1 MRAEWAASLCRF
13 LRHNREESVKNMEKL
28 KKIIYYKPE
37 YGTSLRRAHYAF
49 NGCALLA
56 WALIVTAV
64 SLCFSTFAYGGELYS
79 LYFARP
85 LIFALNALPVLA
97 LALVLFF
104 AVGRLWISMLIT
116 GLFAVILSIVNYFKL
131 HFRGDPV
138 LVSDIIYINES
149 ADMGGNYEIAITPLM
164 ICAMASAVIFAAL
177 AFFFL
182 RLRVPGATRRLAGL
196 AAALA
201 LFAGVVFL
209 CRSEGVYTATENLL
223 PGQMSSWSATDRYV
237 SRGVFYPL
245 IYETRSMGADTL
257 EGYDPDRVEALF
269 AGYADGEIAE
279 ESKVHIVA
287 VMLEGFADFSDLV
300 PLKNDPYAALHA
312 LESESVSGNLLV
324 NVFAGDT
331 IDTERAFLTGNTK
344 KIDFTAPA
352 GSYVRYLEEQ
362 GYVTEF
368 AHPSY
373 GAFYYRDQ
381 VAEHLGFDSWLF
393 TDNYFPDEGVMPDAV
408 LMPMLYERFK
418 EQTAGG
424 ERYFQFSVTYQ
435 NHGPYEDDTRL
446 YEVEYFDA
454 SGVSEGAGN
463 ALNNYLGGVN
473 ATSEAMAELVDS
485 FRDESEP
492 VVVVFF
498 GDHKPWMGN
507 SLAYYRE
514 LGISFYPE
522 EETGFYNHYATPY
535 LIWAN
540 DAAKAVTGNDFTGE
554 GRNISPCFLMTEVFD
569 LCGYE
574 GDAFMQAGREL
585 REKTPLVHKSGAVLD
600 AAGLITRDVPA
611 DTAAV
616 LEKYLLMQQYRIEDM
631 Y

>member
-1 MRAEWAASLCRF
+1 MCKF
-13 LRHNREESVKNMEKL
+13 
-28 KKIIYYKPE
+28 KKIIDYKPE
-37 YGTSLRRAHYAF
+37 YGASIRRAHYAF
-49 NGCALLA
+49 NGISLLV
-56 WALIVTAV
+56 WALAITAI
-64 SLCFSTFAYGGELYS
+64 SLWFSTFAYGGELYG

-85 LIFALNALPVLA
+85 LVLVLNTLPVLA

-138 LVSDIIYINES
+138 LVSDVIYINES
-149 ADMGGNYEIAITPLM
+149 ADMGGNYEIIITPLM
-164 ICAMASAVIFAAL
+164 ICAMVLAVIFAVL

-182 RLRVPGATRRLAGL
+182 RVRCAGARARFAGL

-201 LFAGVVFL
+201 LFLGVFFL
-209 CRSEGVYTATENLL
+209 CRSEGAYAATENLI
-223 PGQMSSWSATDRYV
+223 PGEMSAWSATDRYV

-245 IYETRSMGADTL
+245 IYETRAMGSDTL
-257 EGYDPDRVEALF
+257 EDYDPEAAEALF
-269 AGYADGEIAE
+269 AGYTDGVIAE
-279 ESKVHIVA
+279 KKKVHIVA
-287 VMLEGFADFSDLV
+287 VMLEGFTDFSGLL
-300 PLKNDPYAALHA
+300 PLENDPYAALHA
-312 LESESVSGNLLV
+312 LEAESVSGELV
-324 NVFAGDT
+324 VNIFAGDT
-331 IDTERAFLTGNTK
+331 IDTERAFLTGNTQ

-352 GSYVRYLEEQ
+352 GSYARYLGEQ

-373 GAFYYRDQ
+373 GAFYYRDE
-381 VAEHLGFDSWLF
+381 VAGHLGFSSWLF
-393 TDNYFPDEGVMPDAV
+393 TDNYFPDDGGVMPDAT
-408 LMPMLYERFK
+408 LMPMLYDRFK
-418 EQTAGG
+418 EQTANG
-424 ERYFQFSVTYQ
+424 ESYFQFSVTYQ
-435 NHGPYEDDTRL
+435 NHGPYEDGERL
-446 YEVEYFDA
+446 YDVEYFDA

-473 ATSEAMAELVDS
+473 ATCEAMADFVDC
-485 FRDESEP
+485 FRAEDDP

-514 LGISFYPE
+514 LGINFYLE
-522 EETGFYNHYATPY
+522 DETGFYNYYTTPY

-540 DAAKAVTGNDFTGE
+540 DAAKAVTGNDFTGGGE
-554 GRNISPCFLMTEVFD
+554 RISPCFLMTEVFD

-585 REKTPLVHKSGAVLD
+585 RALTPIVHKCGAVLD
-600 AAGLITRDVPA
+600 ATGSVTLEIPA
-611 DTAAV
+611 ETQEV
-616 LEKYLLMQQYRIEDM
+616 LDKYLLMQQYRIGDM